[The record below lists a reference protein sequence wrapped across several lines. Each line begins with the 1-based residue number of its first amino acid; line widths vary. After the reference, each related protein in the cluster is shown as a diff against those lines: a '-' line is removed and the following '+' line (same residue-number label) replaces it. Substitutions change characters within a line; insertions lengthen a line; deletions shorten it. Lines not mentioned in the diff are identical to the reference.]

1 MAGKTK
7 SGSSKGQNKRP
18 VKSSS
23 SGLSSKIKKAKPHK
37 PAPKP
42 IQQKSKSSTPSA
54 KKPPHLRYTE
64 RELNVP
70 QLNGIRPAGIQKPPN
85 TKRGK
90 IFVDDK
96 EQMNT
101 ILAIVMA
108 EKEGNIESKMMRA
121 RQLEEVREAR
131 KLEAE
136 KRAQSKKAGLEEKK
150 KEIKNKKRKR
160 RHSNVDTTVTEDNNN
175 EQSAIKKPRKK
186 VTFG

>member
-1 MAGKTK
+1 
-7 SGSSKGQNKRP
+7 
-18 VKSSS
+18 
-23 SGLSSKIKKAKPHK
+23 
-37 PAPKP
+37 
-42 IQQKSKSSTPSA
+42 
-54 KKPPHLRYTE
+54 
-64 RELNVP
+64 
-70 QLNGIRPAGIQKPPN
+70 
-85 TKRGK
+85 
-90 IFVDDK
+90 
-96 EQMNT
+96 MNT